1 MKVYLVLT
9 SSNLLYFSSKKK
21 HMEQPKNKR
30 VHHFLTSLHK
40 FALQTGLID

>member
-9 SSNLLYFSSKKK
+9 SSNLLYFSSKE